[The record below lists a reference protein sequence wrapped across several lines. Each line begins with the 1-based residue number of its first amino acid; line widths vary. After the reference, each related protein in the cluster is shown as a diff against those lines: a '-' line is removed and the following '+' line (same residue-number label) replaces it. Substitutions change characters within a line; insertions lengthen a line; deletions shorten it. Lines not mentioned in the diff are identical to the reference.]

1 MQAVK
6 VREKPG
12 SVICAMMWHMMKRT
26 NFYFPVAMLDQ
37 LRQLSTRTG
46 LPVSELIRRAIE
58 DYLKW
63 KL

>member
-1 MQAVK
+1 M
-6 VREKPG
+6 
-12 SVICAMMWHMMKRT
+12 IWHMMKRT

-37 LRQLSTRTG
+37 LRQLSAKTG

-63 KL
+63 KM